1 MRIAIPMAAGKLC
14 AHFGH
19 CEEFALIDVDADKK
33 EITHEERVDA
43 PPHQPGLLPRWL
55 FERGANVIV
64 AGGMGMR
71 AQQLFAEQDI
81 RVIVGAPPDEPANVV
96 NDLLH
101 DRLRTGEN
109 LCDH

>member
-1 MRIAIPMAAGKLC
+1 MRIAIPIAAGRLS

-19 CEEFALIDVDADKK
+19 CEEFALIDVDVDKK
-33 EITHEERVDA
+33 EITHEERVGS

-55 FERGANVIV
+55 FERGASVIV

-71 AQQLFAEQDI
+71 AQQLFTEQDI
-81 RVIVGAPPDEPANVV
+81 RVIVGAPTDEPANIV

-101 DRLRTGEN
+101 DRLSTGEN